1 MRHHRRTWIG
11 LSAAA
16 IVAGAVTAG
25 TLVAI
30 VSAGAD
36 EPAPPAPA
44 AGVASVRTLST
55 GLARQAADA
64 TLADCAAKG
73 QHVSVAV
80 VGRDSALLAFLRDEQ
95 AGPVTVEVAS
105 GKARASVG
113 FRSPSGGLGQAAQ
126 TNPGILQVPGFVVL
140 AGGLPISSQGEV
152 VGAIGVSGA
161 PSGDIDAGCAQA
173 GLDAIANG
181 L

>member
-1 MRHHRRTWIG
+1 MRHHRTTWIG
-11 LSAAA
+11 MSAAA
-16 IVAGAVTAG
+16 VVAGAVTAG

-30 VSAGAD
+30 ASAGAD
-36 EPAPPAPA
+36 EPAPPTPA

-55 GLARQAADA
+55 GLAQQAAEV
-64 TLADCAAKG
+64 TLADCTAKG
-73 QHVSVAV
+73 HHVSVAV
-80 VGRDSALLAFLRDEQ
+80 VGRDNALVVLLRDEQ
-95 AGPVTVEVAS
+95 AGPVTVEVAT

-113 FRSPSGGLGQAAQ
+113 FRAPSGNLGQAAQ

-140 AGGLPISSQGEV
+140 AGGLPISSGGDV

-161 PSGDIDAGCAQA
+161 PGGDIDAGCAQA
-173 GLDAIANG
+173 GIDAIADA